1 MRAHDEKCG
10 VAENFCVIYLILFHQ
25 FEIIAEKETHTNKNI
40 FRFYLLSF
48 NLIRSATFFSF
59 YRRYFLATAILHL
72 YNRTESGAI
81 ASHIQYIEYLLLS
94 AVSMHLNMHK
104 NRVANARFICI
115 VHTIISF

>member
-48 NLIRSATFFSF
+48 NLIRSATFF
-59 YRRYFLATAILHL
+59 
-72 YNRTESGAI
+72 
-81 ASHIQYIEYLLLS
+81 
-94 AVSMHLNMHK
+94 
-104 NRVANARFICI
+104 RFIVVI
-115 VHTIISF
+115 FWPLRSFIFTIERKAGQ